1 MTETE
6 RVEQNQDSRFREF
19 TQSELEDYYE
29 KKFHE
34 RMNEMEARMEE
45 KFLNCFS
52 THLGRKGKGKGKG
65 KKPQVPQPSV
75 SEAANQRMASY
86 LNDIRA
92 TPSTSSRSLFTDDE
106 DLPLRPRRNQT
117 TTRTTTTT
125 KTVYIKKIDC
135 QINNTSIDQGTY
147 CEMTSKLV

>member
-6 RVEQNQDSRFREF
+6 RAEQNLDSRYREF

-34 RMNEMEARMEE
+34 RMNQMEQR
-45 KFLNCFS
+45 FLDCFS
-52 THLGRKGKGKGKG
+52 THIDRKGKGRGKG

-117 TTRTTTTT
+117 ITATTT

-147 CEMTSKLV
+147 YEMTSKLIYEKV